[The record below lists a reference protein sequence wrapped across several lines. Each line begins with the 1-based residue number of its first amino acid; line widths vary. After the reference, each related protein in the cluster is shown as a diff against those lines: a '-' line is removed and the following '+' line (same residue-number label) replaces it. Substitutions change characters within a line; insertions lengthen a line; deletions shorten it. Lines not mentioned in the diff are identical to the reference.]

1 MQHKKLMTEFEEII
15 VELSFNCNLSC
26 SMCGFG
32 KEFNPFDK
40 DKFLNFENYKS
51 LLSQIGDKT
60 KTIRLN
66 GRGESTIHPDF
77 VKILNY
83 TKEEYPNL
91 NINLFSNFSFN
102 NQQIIN
108 ALIGNKVQLFIS
120 MDSSVAEELTAIR
133 NGANFKFIEENI
145 KQLQALSSRPFIIF
159 TIQESNIHR
168 VYDIAK
174 FAFENNCHIL
184 YNTIRRDEGIEP
196 FIKLVHEQKQNIS
209 EQFKVTS
216 ELYLNSDLQC
226 LYPDQLAGVQLNNN
240 QSTQTHGTMQNC
252 PALNKEL
259 CIFYDG
265 TITPCNMF
273 NPYVYGNIFK
283 QSLSEVW
290 KSPERLE
297 FIDSYKNHYYCQNC
311 ANLGM

>member
-1 MQHKKLMTEFEEII
+1 MNQFEEII

-32 KEFNPFDK
+32 KDINPFNK
-40 DKFLNFENYKS
+40 SKFLNFKNYKS

-60 KTIRLN
+60 KAIRLN

-77 VKILNY
+77 VKILDY

-102 NQQIIN
+102 NQQILN
-108 ALIGNKVQLFIS
+108 ALLRNSVQLFIS
-120 MDSSVAEELTAIR
+120 MDSSVANELTAIR
-133 NGANFKFIEENI
+133 KGANFNFIERNI
-145 KQLQALSSRPFIIF
+145 KQLQDLSNRPFIIF

-168 VYDIAK
+168 IYDIAK
-174 FAFENNCHIL
+174 FAFENNSHIL
-184 YNTIRRDEGIEP
+184 YNTIRRDIGIES
-196 FIKLVHEQKQNIS
+196 FIELVNKQKQNIS
-209 EQFKVTS
+209 EQFKKATG
-216 ELYLNSDLQC
+216 LYLGSNLQC
-226 LYPDQLAGVQLNNN
+226 LYPDQLAGVQLNNIK
-240 QSTQTHGTMQNC
+240 STQTHGTMKNC

-265 TITPCNMF
+265 TVTPCNMF

-283 QSLSEVW
+283 KSLSKIW
-290 KSPERLE
+290 RSPERLE
-297 FIDSYKNHYYCQNC
+297 FLDSYKSHYYCQNC

>member
-1 MQHKKLMTEFEEII
+1 MQREKLMNQFEEII
-15 VELSFNCNLSC
+15 IELSFNCNLSC

-32 KEFNPFDK
+32 KESNPFDK
-40 DKFLNFENYKS
+40 SKFLNFANYKKI
-51 LLSQIGDKT
+51 LSQVGNRT
-60 KTIRLN
+60 NTIRLN

-83 TKEEYPNL
+83 TKKEYPSL
-91 NINLFSNFSFN
+91 NINLFSNFSFS

-108 ALIGNKVQLFIS
+108 VLIRNCVQLFIS

-133 NGANFKFIEENI
+133 KGANFKFIEENL
-145 KQLQALSSRPFIIF
+145 KQLQTLPNRPYVIF

-168 VYDIAK
+168 IYDIAK
-174 FAFENNCHIL
+174 FAFEYNSHVL

-196 FIKLVHEQKQNIS
+196 FIELVNEQKQNIA
-209 EQFKVTS
+209 EQLQKAT
-216 ELYLNSDLQC
+216 ELYSNSNLQC
-226 LYPDQLAGVQLNNN
+226 LYPDQLAGVQLNTSK
-240 QSTQTHGTMQNC
+240 STQTHGTMLDC

-283 QSLSEVW
+283 KSLNDIW

-297 FIDSYKNHYYCQNC
+297 FLDSYKNHYYCQNC